1 MGQPHPPTSAVATA
15 VASILTCDLPGLP
28 DERREST
35 VEFIRHRFSTLP
47 HHMRLG
53 VSLLDRVMNVV
64 ARAYGSER
72 FARLSRTRLPVI
84 AEYFR
89 LVRSLGYAFVWETWP
104 DTASDG
110 TPK

>member
-1 MGQPHPPTSAVATA
+1 
-15 VASILTCDLPGLP
+15 
-28 DERREST
+28 
-35 VEFIRHRFSTLP
+35 
-47 HHMRLG
+47 MRLG
-53 VSLLDRVMNVV
+53 VSLLDRTMNVV
-64 ARAYGSER
+64 ARSYGSER